1 MEASDVKA
9 INESILAS
17 LKATDRSDPDALDA
31 FLKDHAVTLPD
42 SHQMTREVQ
51 YGQLNLFKSVDPDL
65 MDVNHLLKKSM
76 FCKQLL
82 DLADKIEPGMT
93 KWRGELLFDTQAT
106 AVILTQRAINEGRIK
121 NFQAQEIFAENLG
134 YLQESIAILQV
145 EPGEKEKLT
154 GELEKLSQLL
164 EDASEE

>member
-1 MEASDVKA
+1 M
-9 INESILAS
+9 
-17 LKATDRSDPDALDA
+17 
-31 FLKDHAVTLPD
+31 
-42 SHQMTREVQ
+42 
-51 YGQLNLFKSVDPDL
+51 
-65 MDVNHLLKKSM
+65 
-76 FCKQLL
+76 QLL

-121 NFQAQEIFAENLG
+121 NFQAQVSEDRRMWRVRTTVILLGQFLMIASFSQEIFAENLG

-154 GELEKLSQLL
+154 GELEKLSYLL